1 MITEWCKAN
10 YTNAVVIGQVTK
22 GGQMAGSNVLKHM
35 VDAMF
40 TLDIERKEQD
50 FLGCRVLQCEKNRFG
65 GSGHIYFLALRENG
79 FQEVSRI
86 TIG

>member
-1 MITEWCKAN
+1 
-10 YTNAVVIGQVTK
+10 
-22 GGQMAGSNVLKHM
+22 M

-40 TLDIERKEQD
+40 SLDIERKEQD
-50 FLGCRVLQCEKNRFG
+50 FLGCRILQTEKNRFG
-65 GSGHIYFLALRENG
+65 GSGHIYFLTLRENG